1 MPLNIRKVLV
11 CDAVDKSCVELL
23 EQHGIKVRFA
33 NPLTRQ
39 SIICWSKQKL
49 TPIQV
54 LKSTVRPRIKIQII
68 KLSITT
74 QKCFFNENEH

>member
-33 NPLTRQ
+33 NPLT
-39 SIICWSKQKL
+39 
-49 TPIQV
+49 
-54 LKSTVRPRIKIQII
+54 
-68 KLSITT
+68 
-74 QKCFFNENEH
+74 